1 MGGIIGGHGI
11 KVREPL
17 EKVPASFGEC
27 RNVRNC
33 GNWSV
38 DLGDGYC
45 VECWDG
51 GINRKGNKERKKY
64 GYGKRKK
71 RGIDAETE
79 T

>member
-1 MGGIIGGHGI
+1 MVGVIGGHGI

-45 VECWDG
+45 VECWDNGLG
-51 GINRKGNKERKKY
+51 GRRPREETRIHSRRET
-64 GYGKRKK
+64 
-71 RGIDAETE
+71 RG
-79 T
+79 